1 MSDRSYNLVVQGI
14 EILISYKV
22 TRRPPSA
29 PAVLVTPLHSVAA
42 VVAALG
48 HGCINRYRGLL

>member
-1 MSDRSYNLVVQGI
+1 MSECYYNVRVEGI
-14 EILISYKV
+14 EIPISYKV

-42 VVAALG
+42 VAAALV
-48 HGCINRYRGLL
+48 HGCFNRYRGLL